1 MNCADL
7 RTRLLAMLLIIG
19 MLIGS
24 PTAPAH
30 AAVPTG
36 GTICHGRFANP
47 ITDICWSCLFP
58 LTIGGIG
65 IVSDGQPDIG
75 NPSSPV
81 CYCNNPPRLGISIG
95 FWEPV
100 RMVDVTRTPFC
111 MVGLGGLSLDPG
123 IGAPRGA
130 QVGHDSQTRN
140 SFYQVHWYANPILAW
155 LEVLLD
161 FPCLEQGSL
170 DLAYLTEVDP
180 LWSDDELSAILNPE
194 AVLFANPV
202 AKGRLRGRLRRGE
215 CGLSGGQPLLVRRL
229 PGLDLP
235 DDRPRHHPHRRRAGL
250 GAADPAHDRQDA
262 PAAHHLRHGWL
273 AGPVRPVPAAP
284 LRQDPLQA
292 ADDLPGARH
301 REGRRPVLPALRAHH
316 HDLGLGQVLPGQ
328 RGRLQLPDLPQEE
341 LLCRRLVIR
350 GRSGAKS
357 RPSGRPH
364 ASPRWV

>member
-1 MNCADL
+1 MNYADL
-7 RTRLLAMLLIIG
+7 RTRLLATVVAMLLVIG
-19 MLIGS
+19 VLL
-24 PTAPAH
+24 TPAH
-30 AAVPTG
+30 AALPTG
-36 GTICHGRFANP
+36 GATCHGRFANP

-100 RMVDVTRTPFC
+100 RMVDVTRSPFC

-202 AKGRLRGRLRRGE
+202 AKAA
-215 CGLSGGQPLLVRRL
+215 C
-229 PGLDLP
+229 
-235 DDRPRHHPHRRRAGL
+235 
-250 GAADPAHDRQDA
+250 AADCVAASAGFPVASLFWCAGCQGSIYPMTGHVTTHIGGVQASVLLTQRMTAKMHRQLTTFA
-262 PAAHHLRHGWL
+262 T
-273 AGPVRPVPAAP
+273 AGSRGLCGAYPLPIFDKTHYKLQMTYPVPATAKVGGQCCQP
-284 LRQDPLQA
+284 YGRTTMIWGSGKSFPVSGEDFSYQIFRKRNCCA
-292 ADDLPGARH
+292 GA
-301 REGRRPVLPALRAHH
+301 
-316 HDLGLGQVLPGQ
+316 
-328 RGRLQLPDLPQEE
+328 
-341 LLCRRLVIR
+341 
-350 GRSGAKS
+350 
-357 RPSGRPH
+357 
-364 ASPRWV
+364 W

>member
-7 RTRLLAMLLIIG
+7 RARLLAMLLLVS
-19 MLIGS
+19 MLL
-24 PTAPAH
+24 TPAY

-36 GTICHGRFANP
+36 GATCHGRFANP

-65 IVSDGQPDIG
+65 IVSDGQSDIG

-202 AKGRLRGRLRRGE
+202 AKAA
-215 CGLSGGQPLLVRRL
+215 C
-229 PGLDLP
+229 
-235 DDRPRHHPHRRRAGL
+235 
-250 GAADPAHDRQDA
+250 AADCVAASAGFPVASLFWCAGCQGSIYPMTGHVTTHIGGVQASVLLTQRMTAKMHRQLTTFA
-262 PAAHHLRHGWL
+262 T
-273 AGPVRPVPAAP
+273 AGSRGLCGAYPLPIFDKTHYKLQMTYPVPATAKVAGQCCQP
-284 LRQDPLQA
+284 YGRTTMIWGSGKSFPVSGEDFSYQIFRKRNCCV
-292 ADDLPGARH
+292 GA
-301 REGRRPVLPALRAHH
+301 
-316 HDLGLGQVLPGQ
+316 
-328 RGRLQLPDLPQEE
+328 
-341 LLCRRLVIR
+341 
-350 GRSGAKS
+350 
-357 RPSGRPH
+357 
-364 ASPRWV
+364 W

>member
-1 MNCADL
+1 MNYADL
-7 RTRLLAMLLIIG
+7 RTRLLATVVAMLLVIG
-19 MLIGS
+19 VLL
-24 PTAPAH
+24 TPAH
-30 AAVPTG
+30 AALPTG
-36 GTICHGRFANP
+36 GATCHGRFANP

-100 RMVDVTRTPFC
+100 RMVDVTRSPFC

-202 AKGRLRGRLRRGE
+202 AKAA
-215 CGLSGGQPLLVRRL
+215 C
-229 PGLDLP
+229 
-235 DDRPRHHPHRRRAGL
+235 
-250 GAADPAHDRQDA
+250 AADCVAASAGFPVASLFWCAGCQGSIYPMTGHVTTHIGGVQASVLLTQRMTAKMHRQLTTFA
-262 PAAHHLRHGWL
+262 T
-273 AGPVRPVPAAP
+273 AGSRGLCGAYPLPLFDKTHYKLQMTYPVPATAKVGGQCCQP
-284 LRQDPLQA
+284 YGRTTMIWGSGKSFPVSGEDFSYQIFRKRNCCA
-292 ADDLPGARH
+292 GA
-301 REGRRPVLPALRAHH
+301 
-316 HDLGLGQVLPGQ
+316 
-328 RGRLQLPDLPQEE
+328 
-341 LLCRRLVIR
+341 
-350 GRSGAKS
+350 
-357 RPSGRPH
+357 
-364 ASPRWV
+364 W

>member
-1 MNCADL
+1 MNCADI
-7 RTRLLAMLLIIG
+7 RPRLLAMLLLIS
-19 MLIGS
+19 MLLAS
-24 PTAPAH
+24 AH

-36 GTICHGRFANP
+36 GATCHGRFANP

-58 LTIGGIG
+58 LTIGSIG

-130 QVGHDSQTRN
+130 QVGHDSQTRT

-194 AVLFANPV
+194 AVRFANPV
-202 AKGRLRGRLRRGE
+202 AKAA
-215 CGLSGGQPLLVRRL
+215 C
-229 PGLDLP
+229 
-235 DDRPRHHPHRRRAGL
+235 
-250 GAADPAHDRQDA
+250 AADCVAASAGFPVASLFWCAGCQGSIYPMTGHVTTHIGGVQASVLLTQRMTAKMHRQLTTFA
-262 PAAHHLRHGWL
+262 T
-273 AGPVRPVPAAP
+273 AGSRGLCGAYPLPIFDKTHYKLQMTYPVPATAKVGGQCCQP
-284 LRQDPLQA
+284 YGRTTMIWGSGKSFPVSGEDFSYQIFRKRNCCA
-292 ADDLPGARH
+292 GA
-301 REGRRPVLPALRAHH
+301 
-316 HDLGLGQVLPGQ
+316 
-328 RGRLQLPDLPQEE
+328 
-341 LLCRRLVIR
+341 
-350 GRSGAKS
+350 
-357 RPSGRPH
+357 
-364 ASPRWV
+364 W

>member
-1 MNCADL
+1 MSCADF
-7 RTRLLAMLLIIG
+7 RTRLLATVVAMLLVIG
-19 MLIGS
+19 VLL
-24 PTAPAH
+24 TPAH
-30 AAVPTG
+30 AALPTG
-36 GTICHGRFANP
+36 GATCHGRFANP

-100 RMVDVTRTPFC
+100 RMVDVTRSPFC

-130 QVGHDSQTRN
+130 QVGHDAQTRN

-202 AKGRLRGRLRRGE
+202 AKAA
-215 CGLSGGQPLLVRRL
+215 C
-229 PGLDLP
+229 
-235 DDRPRHHPHRRRAGL
+235 
-250 GAADPAHDRQDA
+250 AADCVAASAGFPVASLFWCAGCQGSIYPMTGHVTTHIGGVQASVLLTQRMTAKMHRQLTTFA
-262 PAAHHLRHGWL
+262 T
-273 AGPVRPVPAAP
+273 AGSRGLCGAYPLPIFDKTHYKLQMTYPVPATAKVGGQCCQP
-284 LRQDPLQA
+284 YGRTTMIWGSGKSFPVSGEDFSYQIFRKRNCCA
-292 ADDLPGARH
+292 GA
-301 REGRRPVLPALRAHH
+301 
-316 HDLGLGQVLPGQ
+316 
-328 RGRLQLPDLPQEE
+328 
-341 LLCRRLVIR
+341 
-350 GRSGAKS
+350 
-357 RPSGRPH
+357 
-364 ASPRWV
+364 W